1 MTTMTDPA
9 TRPSEVRVH
18 PLRWLG
24 QRDRGFAALRRATR
38 AAIIMPA
45 MFALG
50 DKVIGNPQVATFA
63 AFGSFAML
71 LLVDFGGS
79 MAERL
84 QAEAALAV
92 TGGVFVCL
100 ATLASQTVWLAAVAM
115 AVAGF
120 GVIFAG
126 VVSSVLAG
134 ATTALLLAF
143 ILPVSLAA
151 PASAV
156 PDRLAGWGMAAG
168 VALVATA
175 LLWPAPVRDRLRDAA
190 AAACRALAAR
200 LRAGVAYHLSRM
212 AGQFAPDRDHA
223 AAQADQAVEAL
234 RSAFLA
240 TPYRPTGLSTPARTT
255 VRLVDELI
263 WLNSI
268 VIQPGLHR
276 GGVHRAALVVREAAA
291 AVLGR
296 AADLLET
303 RGGSSDE
310 LGAALT
316 ELAAAHA
323 KMQEGVTAG
332 LPVWS
337 LRPASD
343 PAVAGPL
350 VGPGPS
356 VGDPAAGGEPVSEF
370 ITSLDPAFRA
380 EELSYAVSLIART
393 AGLTAAAERRS
404 WRDRWL
410 GRQPEGVP
418 GTLSAARERIT
429 SYLEPHSVWLH
440 NSLRGAAGLGLAVL
454 AARLAGVQHS
464 FWVVLGALS
473 VLRSNALNTGQDAVR
488 AMLGTVAGFIV
499 GAALLVGIG
508 TNTTLLWFLLPLAV
522 FLAGVAPACISFAG
536 GQAAFTLTVVILFS
550 ILQPTGW
557 RVGLVRIE
565 DVAIGVGVSLAVG
578 VLFWPRGAAPALRQ
592 ALAQAY
598 ADGAGYL
605 ASTVRSGMSSGDPGI
620 PALPAV
626 AGDAAR
632 AAAASRRLD
641 DAFRTYLAER
651 GAKRLPL
658 ADVAGLVT
666 GVAGLRLEADAVLD
680 LWRADDGRAGGD
692 VAAAR
697 QEILGIADRVTGWY
711 DGLATTLITGGELP
725 QPLAADKAAD
735 GRLIRAVR
743 RDLLD
748 NDGRATA
755 TAVRIIWTGDH
766 LDVIC
771 RQQAAIISP
780 ARDAHADTRHPRPRA
795 QAGAERDPAK
805 DEHEESTEND
815 AEQHRRAD
823 PPRLRRMAPGRQGPG
838 RRGHGRPLR
847 ARWGAR
853 DPGRAGPVA

>member
-1 MTTMTDPA
+1 MPDMWLA
-9 TRPSEVRVH
+9 HVH

-24 QRDRGFAALRRATR
+24 QRDRGFAALRRAAR

-50 DKVIGNPQVATFA
+50 DKVIGNPQLATFA

-79 MAERL
+79 MAERF
-84 QAEAALAV
+84 QAQAALAV

-115 AVAGF
+115 AVVGF

-156 PDRLAGWGMAAG
+156 PDRLAGWAMAGG
-168 VALVATA
+168 VALVATT
-175 LLWPAPVRDRLRDAA
+175 LLWPAPARDRLRGPA

-200 LRAGVAYHLSRM
+200 LRAGIAYLLSGM
-212 AGQFAPDRDHA
+212 DEQFALDRDHA
-223 AAQADQAVEAL
+223 AAEAAQAVEAL

-255 VRLVDELI
+255 VRLVDQLS

-268 VIQPGLHR
+268 VIRPGLHR
-276 GGVHRAALVVREAAA
+276 DGGSREALRVKEAAA
-291 AVLGR
+291 AVLDR
-296 AADLLET
+296 AADLLDS

-310 LGAALT
+310 LDAALT

-323 KMQEGVTAG
+323 KMEESVMVD

-337 LRPASD
+337 RPPASD
-343 PAVAGPL
+343 PAAGEE
-350 VGPGPS
+350 
-356 VGDPAAGGEPVSEF
+356 PASDF

-380 EELSYAVSLIART
+380 QELSYAVSLIARNVE
-393 AGLTAAAERRS
+393 LTAAAERRS
-404 WRDRWL
+404 WQERWL

-418 GTLSAARERIT
+418 GTLSAARERVT

-454 AARLAGVQHS
+454 AARLTGVQHA

-488 AMLGTVAGFIV
+488 AMLGTVAGFVI
-499 GAALLVGIG
+499 GATLLVAIG
-508 TNTTLLWFLLPLAV
+508 TSTTLLWFLLPLAV
-522 FLAGVAPACISFAG
+522 FLAGVAPAVISFAG
-536 GQAAFTLTVVILFS
+536 GQAAFTLTLVILFN
-550 ILQPTGW
+550 IIQPTGW
-557 RVGLVRIE
+557 RIGLVRIE
-565 DVAIGVGVSLAVG
+565 DIAIGVGVSLVVG
-578 VLFWPRGAAPALRQ
+578 ILFWPRGAAPALRQ
-592 ALAQAY
+592 ALAAAY

-605 ASTVRSGMSSGDPGI
+605 ASTVRFGMSRGDAGA

-626 AGDAAR
+626 GDATR

-651 GAKRLPL
+651 GTKQLPL

-666 GVAGLRLEADAVLD
+666 GALGLRLEADAVLD
-680 LWRADDGRAGGD
+680 LWRGDDGQAGGD
-692 VAAAR
+692 VAAA
-697 QEILGIADRVTGWY
+697 QHEILGTAERVTGWY
-711 DGLATTLITGGELP
+711 DDLATVVITGGELP
-725 QPLAADKAAD
+725 RPIGQDEAADS
-735 GRLIRAVR
+735 RLVRAVR
-743 RDLLD
+743 RDLLG
-748 NDGRATA
+748 NDGRASA

-766 LDVIC
+766 LDVV
-771 RQQAAIISP
+771 RRLQAAIISP
-780 ARDAHADTRHPRPRA
+780 ARAT
-795 QAGAERDPAK
+795 AGLPAGG
-805 DEHEESTEND
+805 
-815 AEQHRRAD
+815 RVIPP
-823 PPRLRRMAPGRQGPG
+823 PPRRFLALRR
-838 RRGHGRPLR
+838 
-847 ARWGAR
+847 
-853 DPGRAGPVA
+853 

>member
-1 MTTMTDPA
+1 MPDM
-9 TRPSEVRVH
+9 RPPHVH

-24 QRDRGFAALRRATR
+24 RRDRGFAALRRATR

-50 DKVIGNPQVATFA
+50 DKVIGNPQLATFA

-71 LLVDFGGS
+71 LLVDFGGP

-84 QAEAALAV
+84 QAQAALAV
-92 TGGVFVCL
+92 TGGVFVCV
-100 ATLASQTVWLAAVAM
+100 ATLASQTAWLAAVAM
-115 AVAGF
+115 AVVGF

-126 VVSSVLAG
+126 AVSSVLAG

-151 PASAV
+151 PVSAV
-156 PDRLAGWGMAAG
+156 PDRLAGWGMAGG
-168 VALVATA
+168 VALAATA
-175 LLWPAPVRDRLRDAA
+175 FLWPAPARDRLRGAA

-200 LRAGVAYHLSRM
+200 LRAGVAYLLSGM
-212 AGQFAPDRDHA
+212 DEQFALDRDHA
-223 AAQADQAVEAL
+223 VVQADQAVEAL
-234 RSAFLA
+234 HSAFLA
-240 TPYRPTGLSTPARTT
+240 TPYRPTGLGTPARTT

-276 GGVHRAALVVREAAA
+276 DGVNRAALRVKEAAA

-296 AADLLET
+296 AADLLGS
-303 RGGSSDE
+303 RGGSSEE
-310 LGAALT
+310 LDAALT
-316 ELAAAHA
+316 ELAAARA
-323 KMQEGVTAG
+323 KLQEGVTAD
-332 LPVWS
+332 LPVRS
-337 LRPASD
+337 LRP
-343 PAVAGPL
+343 
-350 VGPGPS
+350 PS
-356 VGDPAAGGEPVSEF
+356 DPAAGGEPVSEF

-380 EELSYAVSLIART
+380 EELSYAVSLIARNVE
-393 AGLTAAAERRS
+393 LTAAAERRS
-404 WRDRWL
+404 WRERWL

-454 AARLAGVQHS
+454 AARLTGVQHS

-522 FLAGVAPACISFAG
+522 FLAGVAPAVISFAG
-536 GQAAFTLTVVILFS
+536 GQAAFTLTLVILFN
-550 ILQPTGW
+550 IIQPTGW

-565 DVAIGVGVSLAVG
+565 DIAIGVGVSLVVG

-592 ALAQAY
+592 ALAEAY

-605 ASTVRSGMSSGDPGI
+605 ASTVRSGLSRGDPGT
-620 PALPAV
+620 PALPAL

-666 GVAGLRLEADAVLD
+666 GVVGLRLEADAILD
-680 LWRADDGRAGGD
+680 LWRDDDGQAGGD
-692 VAAAR
+692 AAAAR
-697 QEILGIADRVTGWY
+697 HEILGTAERVTGWY
-711 DGLATTLITGGELP
+711 NGLATTMITGGELP
-725 QPLAADKAAD
+725 RPLAHDTAAD
-735 GRLIRAVR
+735 DRLVQAVR
-743 RDLLD
+743 RDLPGD
-748 NDGRATA
+748 DGRASA
-755 TAVRIIWTGDH
+755 TAVRMIWTGDH
-766 LDVIC
+766 LDVV
-771 RQQAAIISP
+771 RRLQAAIISP
-780 ARDAHADTRHPRPRA
+780 ARATTGQPAGGRIIPPLPRRFLA
-795 QAGAERDPAK
+795 
-805 DEHEESTEND
+805 
-815 AEQHRRAD
+815 
-823 PPRLRRMAPGRQGPG
+823 
-838 RRGHGRPLR
+838 PLR
-847 ARWGAR
+847 
-853 DPGRAGPVA
+853 

>member
-1 MTTMTDPA
+1 MPDM
-9 TRPSEVRVH
+9 RPPHLH

-38 AAIIMPA
+38 TAIIMPA
-45 MFALG
+45 LFALG
-50 DKVIGNPQVATFA
+50 DKVIGNPQLATFA

-71 LLVDFGGS
+71 LLVDFGGP

-84 QAEAALAV
+84 QAQAALAV
-92 TGGVFVCL
+92 TGGVFVCV
-100 ATLASQTVWLAAVAM
+100 ATLASQTAWLAAVAM

-151 PASAV
+151 PPSAV
-156 PDRLAGWGMAAG
+156 PDRLAGWGIAAG
-168 VALVATA
+168 VALGATA
-175 LLWPAPVRDRLRDAA
+175 FLWPAPARDRLRGAA

-200 LRAGVAYHLSRM
+200 LRAGVAYLLSGM
-212 AGQFAPDRDHA
+212 DGQFALDRDHA
-223 AAQADQAVEAL
+223 VAQADQAVEAL
-234 RSAFLA
+234 RSTFLA
-240 TPYRPTGLSTPARTT
+240 TPYRPTGLSAPARTT

-276 GGVHRAALVVREAAA
+276 DGVSRAALRVKEAAA
-291 AVLGR
+291 AVLGP
-296 AADLLET
+296 AADLLDS

-310 LGAALT
+310 LDAALT

-323 KMQEGVTAG
+323 KLQEGVTAG
-332 LPVWS
+332 LPVRS
-337 LRPASD
+337 PRPASE
-343 PAVAGPL
+343 
-350 VGPGPS
+350 
-356 VGDPAAGGEPVSEF
+356 PAAGGEPVSEF

-380 EELSYAVSLIART
+380 EELSYAVSLIARNVE
-393 AGLTAAAERRS
+393 LTAAAERRS
-404 WRDRWL
+404 WRERWL

-508 TNTTLLWFLLPLAV
+508 TNTTLLWFLLPVAV
-522 FLAGVAPACISFAG
+522 FLAGVAPAVISFAG
-536 GQAAFTLTVVILFS
+536 GQAAFTLTLVILFN

-565 DVAIGVGVSLAVG
+565 DVAIGVGVSLIVG
-578 VLFWPRGAAPALRQ
+578 VLFWPRGAAPALRR
-592 ALAQAY
+592 ALAEAY

-605 ASTVRSGMSSGDPGI
+605 ASTVRFGTSRGDPGT
-620 PALPAV
+620 PALPAL

-651 GAKRLPL
+651 GAKRFPL

-666 GVAGLRLEADAVLD
+666 GVAGLRLEADAVVD
-680 LWRADDGRAGGD
+680 LWRGDDGQAGGD
-692 VAAAR
+692 EAAAR
-697 QEILGIADRVTGWY
+697 QEILAIAERVAGWY
-711 DGLATTLITGGELP
+711 DGLATTIITGGELS
-725 QPLAADKAAD
+725 QPLAHDKAAD
-735 GRLIRAVR
+735 GRLVRAVR
-743 RDLLD
+743 RDLLGD
-748 NDGRATA
+748 DGRASA
-755 TAVRIIWTGDH
+755 TAVRMIWTGDH
-766 LDVIC
+766 LNVV
-771 RQQAAIISP
+771 RRLQAAIISP
-780 ARDAHADTRHPRPRA
+780 ARATAGQPAGGRIIPPLPRRFL
-795 QAGAERDPAK
+795 
-805 DEHEESTEND
+805 TL
-815 AEQHRRAD
+815 
-823 PPRLRRMAPGRQGPG
+823 LR
-838 RRGHGRPLR
+838 
-847 ARWGAR
+847 
-853 DPGRAGPVA
+853 

>member
-1 MTTMTDPA
+1 MPDMRLA
-9 TRPSEVRVH
+9 HLH
-18 PLRWLG
+18 PVRWLG

-50 DKVIGNPQVATFA
+50 DKVIGNPQLATFA

-71 LLVDFGGS
+71 LLVDFGGP

-84 QAEAALAV
+84 QAQAALAV

-115 AVAGF
+115 AVVGF

-143 ILPVSLAA
+143 ILPVSLPA
-151 PASAV
+151 PASAI
-156 PDRLAGWGMAAG
+156 PDRLAGWAMAAG
-168 VALVATA
+168 AALVAIA
-175 LLWPAPVRDRLRDAA
+175 LLWPAPARDRLRGAA

-200 LRAGVAYHLSRM
+200 LRAGIAYLLSGM
-212 AGQFAPDRDHA
+212 DEQFARDRDHA
-223 AAQADQAVEAL
+223 AAQADQAVETL
-234 RSAFLA
+234 RSSFLA
-240 TPYRPTGLSTPARTT
+240 APYRPTGLSTPARTT
-255 VRLVDELI
+255 VRLVDELA

-268 VIQPGLHR
+268 VIQPALHR
-276 GGVHRAALVVREAAA
+276 DGVHSAALRVKEAAA
-291 AVLGR
+291 AVLDR
-296 AADLLET
+296 AADLLDA

-310 LGAALT
+310 LDAALA

-323 KMQEGVTAG
+323 EMQEGVMTH
-332 LPVWS
+332 LPVRS
-337 LRPASD
+337 LRPASGR
-343 PAVAGPL
+343 AVAGPPA
-350 VGPGPS
+350 GPAPPA
-356 VGDPAAGGEPVSEF
+356 GDPAAGGGPVGEF

-380 EELSYAVSLIART
+380 EELSYAVSLIARNVE
-393 AGLTAAAERRS
+393 LTAAAERRS

-410 GRQPEGVP
+410 GRQPAGVP
-418 GTLSAARERIT
+418 GTLAAARERIT

-454 AARLAGVQHS
+454 IARLTDVQHS

-473 VLRSNALNTGQDAVR
+473 VLRSNALNTGQEAIR
-488 AMLGTVAGFIV
+488 AILGTVAGFIV
-499 GAALLVGIG
+499 GAALLVAIG
-508 TNTTLLWFLLPLAV
+508 TNTTVLWFLLPVAV
-522 FLAGVAPACISFAG
+522 FLAGVAPAVISFAG
-536 GQAAFTLTVVILFS
+536 GQAAFTLTLVILFN
-550 ILQPTGW
+550 IIQPTGW

-565 DVAIGVGVSLAVG
+565 DIAIGVGVSLVVG
-578 VLFWPRGAAPALRQ
+578 ALFWPRGAAAALRR
-592 ALAQAY
+592 ALAEAY

-605 ASTVRSGMSSGDPGI
+605 ASTVRSGTSRGDPSTPAP
-620 PALPAV
+620 PAL

-680 LWRADDGRAGGD
+680 LWRGGGGQAGGD

-697 QEILGIADRVTGWY
+697 QEILGTADRVTGWY
-711 DGLATTLITGGELP
+711 DGLATILITGGELP
-725 QPLAADKAAD
+725 QPLAHDTAAD
-735 GRLIRAVR
+735 GRLVRAVR

-748 NDGRATA
+748 NDGTAGA
-755 TAVRIIWTGDH
+755 TAVRMIWTGDH
-766 LDVIC
+766 LDAV
-771 RQQAAIISP
+771 RRLQAAIMSP
-780 ARDAHADTRHPRPRA
+780 ARTTAGQPAADRIIPPLPRGFLA
-795 QAGAERDPAK
+795 L
-805 DEHEESTEND
+805 
-815 AEQHRRAD
+815 
-823 PPRLRRMAPGRQGPG
+823 LR
-838 RRGHGRPLR
+838 
-847 ARWGAR
+847 
-853 DPGRAGPVA
+853 

>member
-1 MTTMTDPA
+1 MPE
-9 TRPSEVRVH
+9 TRLAHVH

-50 DKVIGNPQVATFA
+50 DKVIGNPQLATFA

-71 LLVDFGGS
+71 LLVDFDGP

-100 ATLASQTVWLAAVAM
+100 ATQASQTAWLAAVAM
-115 AVAGF
+115 AVVGF

-168 VALVATA
+168 AALVATA
-175 LLWPAPVRDRLRDAA
+175 LLWPAPVRDRLRGAA

-200 LRAGVAYHLSRM
+200 LRAEVAYLLSGM
-212 AGQFAPDRDHA
+212 GEQFALDRDHA
-223 AAQADQAVEAL
+223 AAQADQADQAVEAL

-255 VRLVDELI
+255 VRLVDELN

-276 GGVHRAALVVREAAA
+276 DGVNRAALRVKEAAA
-291 AVLGR
+291 AVLDR
-296 AADLLET
+296 AADLLDS

-310 LGAALT
+310 LDAALT
-316 ELAAAHA
+316 ELANAHA
-323 KMQEGVTAG
+323 KKQGGVPAALPARSQE
-332 LPVWS
+332 
-337 LRPASD
+337 PASD
-343 PAVAGPL
+343 PAV
-350 VGPGPS
+350 VGPVEPE
-356 VGDPAAGGEPVSEF
+356 PPVSNPAVGGGPDDGF
-370 ITSLDPAFRA
+370 IPSLDPAFRG

-393 AGLTAAAERRS
+393 VDLTAAAERRS
-404 WRDRWL
+404 WRERWL
-410 GRQPEGVP
+410 GRQPEGGP

-454 AARLAGVQHS
+454 IARLTGVQHS

-473 VLRSNALNTGQDAVR
+473 ILRSNALNTGQDAVR
-488 AMLGTVAGFIV
+488 AMLGTVAGFIA

-522 FLAGVAPACISFAG
+522 FLAGVAPAVISFAG
-536 GQAAFTLTVVILFS
+536 GQAAFTLTLVILFN
-550 ILQPTGW
+550 IIQPTGW

-565 DVAIGVGVSLAVG
+565 DIAIGVGVSLVVG

-592 ALAQAY
+592 ALAEAY

-605 ASTVRSGMSSGDPGI
+605 ASTVRSGTSRGDPSA
-620 PALPAV
+620 PALPAL
-626 AGDAAR
+626 AGAAAR

-651 GAKRLPL
+651 GAKP
-658 ADVAGLVT
+658 
-666 GVAGLRLEADAVLD
+666 
-680 LWRADDGRAGGD
+680 
-692 VAAAR
+692 
-697 QEILGIADRVTGWY
+697 
-711 DGLATTLITGGELP
+711 
-725 QPLAADKAAD
+725 
-735 GRLIRAVR
+735 
-743 RDLLD
+743 
-748 NDGRATA
+748 
-755 TAVRIIWTGDH
+755 
-766 LDVIC
+766 
-771 RQQAAIISP
+771 
-780 ARDAHADTRHPRPRA
+780 
-795 QAGAERDPAK
+795 
-805 DEHEESTEND
+805 
-815 AEQHRRAD
+815 
-823 PPRLRRMAPGRQGPG
+823 
-838 RRGHGRPLR
+838 
-847 ARWGAR
+847 
-853 DPGRAGPVA
+853 

>member
-1 MTTMTDPA
+1 MPDM
-9 TRPSEVRVH
+9 RPPHLH

-24 QRDRGFAALRRATR
+24 QRDRGFAALRRAAR

-45 MFALG
+45 MFAVG

-71 LLVDFGGS
+71 LLVDFGGP
-79 MAERL
+79 MAQRL

-100 ATLASQTVWLAAVAM
+100 ATLASQTAWLAAAAM
-115 AVAGF
+115 TVVGF

-156 PDRLAGWGMAAG
+156 PGRLAGWGMAAG
-168 VALVATA
+168 AALVATA
-175 LLWPAPVRDRLRDAA
+175 LLWPAPARDRLRGAA
-190 AAACRALAAR
+190 AAACRGLAAR
-200 LRAGVAYHLSRM
+200 LRAGVAFHLSGM
-212 AGQFAPDRDHA
+212 DGQFALDRDHA
-223 AAQADQAVEAL
+223 VAQADQAVEAL

-276 GGVHRAALVVREAAA
+276 DGVNRAALRVRQAAA
-291 AVLGR
+291 AVLDR
-296 AADLLET
+296 AADLLDA

-310 LGAALT
+310 LDAALT
-316 ELAAAHA
+316 ELAATHA
-323 KMQEGVTAG
+323 KLQESVMAD
-332 LPVWS
+332 LPAWS
-337 LRPASD
+337 PGPASD
-343 PAVAGPL
+343 PAVAGPQA
-350 VGPGPS
+350 GPEPPVS
-356 VGDPAAGGEPVSEF
+356 DAAAGGEPASEF

-380 EELSYAVSLIART
+380 EELSHAVSLIARN
-393 AGLTAAAERRS
+393 AELTAAAERRS
-404 WRDRWL
+404 WRERWL

-418 GTLSAARERIT
+418 GTLAAARERIT

-454 AARLAGVQHS
+454 AARLTGVQHS

-488 AMLGTVAGFIV
+488 AMLGTAAGFIV
-499 GAALLVGIG
+499 GAALLAGIG

-536 GQAAFTLTVVILFS
+536 GQAAFTLTIVILFS
-550 ILQPTGW
+550 IIQPTGW

-565 DVAIGVGVSLAVG
+565 DVALGVGVSLVVG

-592 ALAQAY
+592 ALAEAY

-605 ASTVRSGMSSGDPGI
+605 ASTVRSGTSRGDPGT
-620 PALPAV
+620 PALPAL

-651 GAKRLPL
+651 GTKRLPL

-680 LWRADDGRAGGD
+680 LWRGCDGQAGGD
-692 VAAAR
+692 AAAAR
-697 QEILGIADRVTGWY
+697 HEILGTAERVTGWY
-711 DGLATTLITGGELP
+711 DGLATTISTGGELP
-725 QPLAADKAAD
+725 QPLAHDKAAD
-735 GRLIRAVR
+735 GRLVQAVR
-743 RDLLD
+743 RDLPGD
-748 NDGRATA
+748 DGRASA
-755 TAVRIIWTGDH
+755 TAVRMIWTGDH
-766 LDVIC
+766 LDVVC
-771 RQQAAIISP
+771 RLQAAIIAP
-780 ARDAHADTRHPRPRA
+780 ARATAGQPAGDRIIPPLPRRFLA
-795 QAGAERDPAK
+795 L
-805 DEHEESTEND
+805 
-815 AEQHRRAD
+815 
-823 PPRLRRMAPGRQGPG
+823 LR
-838 RRGHGRPLR
+838 
-847 ARWGAR
+847 
-853 DPGRAGPVA
+853 

>member
-1 MTTMTDPA
+1 MPGMRLA
-9 TRPSEVRVH
+9 HLH

-38 AAIIMPA
+38 TAIIMPA

-50 DKVIGNPQVATFA
+50 DKVIGNPQLATFA

-71 LLVDFGGS
+71 LLVDFGGP
-79 MAERL
+79 MAGRL
-84 QAEAALAV
+84 QAQVALAV
-92 TGGVFVCL
+92 TCGVFVCL
-100 ATLASQTVWLAAVAM
+100 ATLASQTAWLAAAAM
-115 AVAGF
+115 AVVGF

-156 PDRLAGWGMAAG
+156 PDRLAGWGLAGG

-175 LLWPAPVRDRLRDAA
+175 LLWPAPARDRLRGAA
-190 AAACRALAAR
+190 GAACHALAAR
-200 LRAGVAYHLSRM
+200 LRAGIAYLLSGM
-212 AGQFAPDRDHA
+212 DEQFARDRDHA
-223 AAQADQAVEAL
+223 AAQADQAIEAL

-276 GGVHRAALVVREAAA
+276 DGVNRAALRVKEAAA
-291 AVLGR
+291 AVLDR
-296 AADLLET
+296 AADLLNS
-303 RGGSSDE
+303 RGGSSDQ

-316 ELAAAHA
+316 ELAAAQA
-323 KMQEGVTAG
+323 TMQEGVTAD
-332 LPVWS
+332 LPVRS
-337 LRPASD
+337 LRSP
-343 PAVAGPL
+343 
-350 VGPGPS
+350 
-356 VGDPAAGGEPVSEF
+356 GDPAAGGGMAGEF

-380 EELSYAVSLIART
+380 EELSYAVSLIARNVE
-393 AGLTAAAERRS
+393 LTAAAERRS
-404 WRDRWL
+404 WRERWL
-410 GRQPEGVP
+410 GRQPEGVL
-418 GTLSAARERIT
+418 GTLPAARERIT

-454 AARLAGVQHS
+454 AARLTGVQHS

-473 VLRSNALNTGQDAVR
+473 VLRSNAMNTGQDAVR

-522 FLAGVAPACISFAG
+522 FLAGVAPAVISFAG
-536 GQAAFTLTVVILFS
+536 GQAAFTLTLVILFN
-550 ILQPTGW
+550 IIQPTGW

-565 DVAIGVGVSLAVG
+565 DVAIGIGVSLVVG

-592 ALAQAY
+592 ALAAAY
-598 ADGAGYL
+598 ADGASYL
-605 ASTVRSGMSSGDPGI
+605 ASTVRFGMSRGDPGP
-620 PALPAV
+620 PALPAL
-626 AGDAAR
+626 ADDAAR

-651 GAKRLPL
+651 GAKRFPL

-666 GVAGLRLEADAVLD
+666 GVVGLRLEADAVLD
-680 LWRADDGRAGGD
+680 LWRGGDGQAGGD

-697 QEILGIADRVTGWY
+697 HEILGTAERVTGWY
-711 DGLATTLITGGELP
+711 DGLATTMITGGELP
-725 QPLAADKAAD
+725 RPLAHDKAAD
-735 GRLIRAVR
+735 GRLVRAVR
-743 RDLLD
+743 RDLLGD
-748 NDGRATA
+748 DGRASA
-755 TAVRIIWTGDH
+755 TAVRMIWTGDH
-766 LDVIC
+766 LDVV
-771 RQQAAIISP
+771 RRLQAAIISP
-780 ARDAHADTRHPRPRA
+780 ARATTGQPAGGRVIPPLPRRF
-795 QAGAERDPAK
+795 PAL
-805 DEHEESTEND
+805 
-815 AEQHRRAD
+815 
-823 PPRLRRMAPGRQGPG
+823 LR
-838 RRGHGRPLR
+838 
-847 ARWGAR
+847 
-853 DPGRAGPVA
+853 

>member
-9 TRPSEVRVH
+9 ARPSEVHVH

-24 QRDRGFAALRRATR
+24 ERDRGFAALRRATR

-45 MFALG
+45 LFALG

-71 LLVDFGGS
+71 LLVDFGGP

-84 QAEAALAV
+84 QAQAALAV

-100 ATLASQTVWLAAVAM
+100 ATLASQVAWLAAVAM
-115 AVAGF
+115 AAVGF

-126 VVSSVLAG
+126 VISSVLAA

-156 PDRLAGWGMAAG
+156 PDRLAGWGIAGG
-168 VALVATA
+168 VALVAVA
-175 LLWPAPVRDRLRDAA
+175 FLWPAPVRDRLRGAA
-190 AAACRALAAR
+190 GAACRALAAR
-200 LRAGVAYHLSRM
+200 LRAGAAYLLSGM
-212 AGQFAPDRDHA
+212 DDQSAVDRDHA
-223 AAQADQAVEAL
+223 AAQADQAVEAM

-276 GGVHRAALVVREAAA
+276 DVNRTVLRVKEAAA
-291 AVLGR
+291 SVLDH
-296 AADLLET
+296 AADLLDS
-303 RGGSSDE
+303 RGGSSDK
-310 LGAALT
+310 LDAALT
-316 ELAAAHA
+316 GLAAARA
-323 KMQEGVTAG
+323 EMQEGVTAG
-332 LPVWS
+332 LPARP

-343 PAVAGPL
+343 PAMAGSL
-350 VGPGPS
+350 VEAEPP
-356 VGDPAAGGEPVSEF
+356 VGDPAAAGEMASEF
-370 ITSLDPAFRA
+370 VTSLDPAFRA
-380 EELSYAVSLIART
+380 EELSYAVSLIARNVE
-393 AGLTAAAERRS
+393 LTAAAERRS
-404 WRDRWL
+404 WQERWL

-454 AARLAGVQHS
+454 AARLTGVQHS

-488 AMLGTVAGFIV
+488 ATLGTLVGFIA

-550 ILQPTGW
+550 IIQPTGW

-565 DVAIGVGVSLAVG
+565 DVALGVGVSLVVG
-578 VLFWPRGAAPALRQ
+578 VLFWPRGAAAALRQ
-592 ALAQAY
+592 ALAEAY
-598 ADGAGYL
+598 AASAGYL
-605 ASTVRSGMSSGDPGI
+605 AGTVRFGMSRGGPGT
-620 PALPAV
+620 PAV
-626 AGDAAR
+626 PAPADDAAR

-641 DAFRTYLAER
+641 DAFRTFLAER
-651 GAKRLPL
+651 GAKRFPL

-680 LWRADDGRAGGD
+680 LWRGDDGRPGGD

-697 QEILGIADRVTGWY
+697 QEILGTAERVTGWY

-725 QPLAADKAAD
+725 QPLAHDKAAD

-748 NDGRATA
+748 NDGTASA
-755 TAVRIIWTGDH
+755 TAVRMIWTGDH

-771 RQQAAIISP
+771 RLQAAIISP
-780 ARDAHADTRHPRPRA
+780 ARAT
-795 QAGAERDPAK
+795 AGQPA
-805 DEHEESTEND
+805 
-815 AEQHRRAD
+815 
-823 PPRLRRMAPGRQGPG
+823 G
-838 RRGHGRPLR
+838 
-847 ARWGAR
+847 
-853 DPGRAGPVA
+853 GPVFPPAPRRFLAVLR

>member
-1 MTTMTDPA
+1 MPDMGLA
-9 TRPSEVRVH
+9 HLH

-24 QRDRGFAALRRATR
+24 QRDRGLAALRRAIRT
-38 AAIIMPA
+38 AIIMPA
-45 MFALG
+45 MFAVG
-50 DKVIGNPQVATFA
+50 DKVIGDPQVATFA

-71 LLVDFGGS
+71 LLVDFGGP

-84 QAEAALAV
+84 QAQAALAV

-115 AVAGF
+115 AVVGF

-156 PDRLAGWGMAAG
+156 PGRLAGWGMAGGA
-168 VALVATA
+168 ALVATA
-175 LLWPAPVRDRLRDAA
+175 LLWPAPARDPLRAA
-190 AAACRALAAR
+190 AAAAFRALAAR
-200 LRAGVAYHLSRM
+200 LRAGVAYLLSGM
-212 AGQFAPDRDHA
+212 DDQFALDRDHA
-223 AAQADQAVEAL
+223 TAQADQAVGAL
-234 RSAFLA
+234 RGAFLA
-240 TPYRPTGLSTPARTT
+240 TPYRPTGLSTPARMT
-255 VRLVDELI
+255 VRLVDELN

-276 GGVHRAALVVREAAA
+276 GGAGRAVLRVKEAAA
-291 AVLGR
+291 AVLYR
-296 AADLLET
+296 AADLLDA

-310 LGAALT
+310 LDAALT

-323 KMQEGVTAG
+323 KLQEGVTAD
-332 LPVWS
+332 LPVRS
-337 LRPASD
+337 PRPASD
-343 PAVAGPL
+343 PAVAGPPA
-350 VGPGPS
+350 GPEPPA
-356 VGDPAAGGEPVSEF
+356 GDPAASGGPAGEF

-380 EELSYAVSLIART
+380 EELSYAVSLVARN

-404 WRDRWL
+404 WQQRWL
-410 GRQPEGVP
+410 GRQPQGVP
-418 GTLSAARERIT
+418 GTLSAARERLT
-429 SYLEPHSVWLH
+429 SYIEPHSVWLH

-454 AARLAGVQHS
+454 AARLTGVQHS

-488 AMLGTVAGFIV
+488 AMLGTVVGFIV

-508 TNTTLLWFLLPLAV
+508 ANTALLWFLLPLAV
-522 FLAGVAPACISFAG
+522 FLAGVTPAVISFAA
-536 GQAAFTLTVVILFS
+536 GQAAFTLTVVILFN
-550 ILQPTGW
+550 IIQPTGW

-565 DVAIGVGVSLAVG
+565 DVAIGVGVSLVVG

-605 ASTVRSGMSSGDPGI
+605 ASTVRSGTSRGDPGT
-620 PALPAV
+620 PARPAP

-658 ADVAGLVT
+658 ADVAPLVT
-666 GVAGLRLEADAVLD
+666 GVAGLRLEADAILD
-680 LWRADDGRAGGD
+680 LWRGDDGHAGGD

-697 QEILGIADRVTGWY
+697 HEILGTTERVTGWY
-711 DGLATTLITGGELP
+711 EGLATTMITGGQLP
-725 QPLAADKAAD
+725 QPLGHDKAAD
-735 GRLIRAVR
+735 GRLVRAVR
-743 RDLLD
+743 RDLPGD
-748 NDGRATA
+748 DGKASA
-755 TAVRIIWTGDH
+755 TAVRMIWTGDH
-766 LDVIC
+766 LDVV
-771 RQQAAIISP
+771 RRLQAAIISP
-780 ARDAHADTRHPRPRA
+780 ARATAGQPAGGRILPPLPRR
-795 QAGAERDPAK
+795 
-805 DEHEESTEND
+805 SLTL
-815 AEQHRRAD
+815 
-823 PPRLRRMAPGRQGPG
+823 LR
-838 RRGHGRPLR
+838 
-847 ARWGAR
+847 
-853 DPGRAGPVA
+853 

>member
-1 MTTMTDPA
+1 MPEMRLA
-9 TRPSEVRVH
+9 HLH
-18 PLRWLG
+18 PVRWLG

-38 AAIIMPA
+38 TAIIMPA
-45 MFALG
+45 LFALG
-50 DKVIGNPQVATFA
+50 DKVIGNPQLATYA

-71 LLVDFGGS
+71 LFVDFGGS

-92 TGGVFVCL
+92 TGGVFVCV
-100 ATLASQTVWLAAVAM
+100 ATLASRNAWLAAVAM
-115 AVAGF
+115 AVVGF
-120 GVIFAG
+120 GVLFAG

-134 ATTALLLAF
+134 STTALLLAF

-156 PDRLAGWGMAAG
+156 PSRLAGWGIAAG

-175 LLWPAPVRDRLRDAA
+175 FLWPAPVRDRLRGPA

-200 LRAGVAYHLSRM
+200 LRAGIEYLLSGM
-212 AGQFAPDRDHA
+212 AEQSALDRDHA

-276 GGVHRAALVVREAAA
+276 DGVNRAALRVKEAAA
-291 AVLGR
+291 AVLDR
-296 AADLLET
+296 AADLLAC

-310 LGAALT
+310 LDAALT

-332 LPVWS
+332 LPAPS
-337 LRPASD
+337 LDPASD
-343 PAVAGPL
+343 PAAAGP
-350 VGPGPS
+350 
-356 VGDPAAGGEPVSEF
+356 PAAGGGPVTDV

-380 EELSYAVSLIART
+380 EELSHAVSLIART
-393 AGLTAAAERRS
+393 VELTAAAERRS

-454 AARLAGVQHS
+454 AARLTGVQHS

-473 VLRSNALNTGQDAVR
+473 VLRSNALNTGQDAIR
-488 AMLGTVAGFIV
+488 AMAGTVAGFIV

-522 FLAGVAPACISFAG
+522 FLAGVAPAVISFAG
-536 GQAAFTLTVVILFS
+536 GQAAFTLTLVILFN
-550 ILQPTGW
+550 IIQPAGW

-565 DVAIGVGVSLAVG
+565 DIALGVGVSLVVG
-578 VLFWPRGAAPALRQ
+578 VLFWPRGAGPALRQ

-605 ASTVRSGMSSGDPGI
+605 ASTVRSGMSRGDPSAPAP
-620 PALPAV
+620 PALPAL
-626 AGDAAR
+626 ADDAAR

-641 DAFRTYLAER
+641 DAFRTFLAER

-658 ADVAGLVT
+658 ADMAGLVT

-680 LWRADDGRAGGD
+680 LWRGDDGQAGGD
-692 VAAAR
+692 VAGAR
-697 QEILGIADRVTGWY
+697 QEILGTAERVTGWY
-711 DGLATTLITGGELP
+711 DGLATTMITGGELP
-725 QPLAADKAAD
+725 QPLADDKASD
-735 GRLIRAVR
+735 GRLIQAVR
-743 RDLLD
+743 RDLLGD
-748 NDGRATA
+748 DGRASA
-755 TAVRIIWTGDH
+755 TVVRMIWTSDH
-766 LDVIC
+766 LDVV
-771 RQQAAIISP
+771 RRLQAAIVSP
-780 ARDAHADTRHPRPRA
+780 ARATAGQPAGGRIIRPLPRRFLA
-795 QAGAERDPAK
+795 
-805 DEHEESTEND
+805 
-815 AEQHRRAD
+815 
-823 PPRLRRMAPGRQGPG
+823 RLR
-838 RRGHGRPLR
+838 
-847 ARWGAR
+847 
-853 DPGRAGPVA
+853 

>member
-1 MTTMTDPA
+1 MPE
-9 TRPSEVRVH
+9 TRLAHLH

-24 QRDRGFAALRRATR
+24 QRDRGFVALRRAAR
-38 AAIIMPA
+38 AAIVMPA

-71 LLVDFGGS
+71 LLVDFGGP

-92 TGGVFVCL
+92 TGGMFVCL
-100 ATLASQTVWLAAVAM
+100 ATLASRTAWLAAVAM
-115 AVAGF
+115 AVVGF
-120 GVIFAG
+120 CVIFAG

-156 PDRLAGWGMAAG
+156 TDRLAGWGMAAG
-168 VALVATA
+168 AALVAVA
-175 LLWPAPVRDRLRDAA
+175 LLWPAPARDRLRGAA

-200 LRAGVAYHLSRM
+200 LRAGIAYLLSGM
-212 AGQFAPDRDHA
+212 DGQCALDRDHA
-223 AAQADQAVEAL
+223 AAQSDQAVEAL

-240 TPYRPTGLSTPARTT
+240 TPYRPTGLTTAARTT

-276 GGVHRAALVVREAAA
+276 NGVNRAALSVKEAAA
-291 AVLGR
+291 AVLDR
-296 AADLLET
+296 AADLLGS

-310 LGAALT
+310 LDAALT

-332 LPVWS
+332 LPGPVPAAGEWPG
-337 LRPASD
+337 LAALAGPEPPASD
-343 PAVAGPL
+343 PA
-350 VGPGPS
+350 
-356 VGDPAAGGEPVSEF
+356 GGGPVSEF

-380 EELSYAVSLIART
+380 EELSYAVSLIARNVE
-393 AGLTAAAERRS
+393 LTAAAERRS

-454 AARLAGVQHS
+454 AARLTGVQHS

-488 AMLGTVAGFIV
+488 AVLGTAAGFIV
-499 GAALLVGIG
+499 GAALLAGIG

-522 FLAGVAPACISFAG
+522 FLAGVAPAVISFAA
-536 GQAAFTLTVVILFS
+536 GQAAFTLTVVILFN
-550 ILQPTGW
+550 ILQPAGW

-565 DVAIGVGVSLAVG
+565 DVALGVGVSLVVG
-578 VLFWPRGAAPALRQ
+578 VLFWPRGAAPALRR
-592 ALAQAY
+592 ALAEAY
-598 ADGAGYL
+598 AASAGYL
-605 ASTVRSGMSSGDPGI
+605 ASTVRSGTSSGDPGTS
-620 PALPAV
+620 ALPGL
-626 AGDAAR
+626 AGDAAQT
-632 AAAASRRLD
+632 AAASRRLD
-641 DAFRTYLAER
+641 DAFRTFLAER

-658 ADVAGLVT
+658 ADMAGLVT

-680 LWRADDGRAGGD
+680 LWRGDVGQAGGD

-697 QEILGIADRVTGWY
+697 HEILGTAERVTGWY
-711 DGLATTLITGGELP
+711 DALATTMITGGELP
-725 QPLAADKAAD
+725 QPLAPDKAAD
-735 GRLIRAVR
+735 GRLLRAVR
-743 RDLLD
+743 RDLLGD
-748 NDGRATA
+748 DGRASA
-755 TAVRIIWTGDH
+755 TAVRMIWTGDH
-766 LDVIC
+766 LNVVR

-780 ARDAHADTRHPRPRA
+780 ARATAGQPAGDRIIPPLPRRFLA
-795 QAGAERDPAK
+795 L
-805 DEHEESTEND
+805 
-815 AEQHRRAD
+815 
-823 PPRLRRMAPGRQGPG
+823 LR
-838 RRGHGRPLR
+838 
-847 ARWGAR
+847 
-853 DPGRAGPVA
+853 

>member
-1 MTTMTDPA
+1 MPE
-9 TRPSEVRVH
+9 TRLAHLH

-50 DKVIGNPQVATFA
+50 DKVIGNPQLATFA

-71 LLVDFGGS
+71 LLVDFGGP

-84 QAEAALAV
+84 QAQAALAV

-100 ATLASQTVWLAAVAM
+100 ATLASRTAWLAAVAM

-126 VVSSVLAG
+126 VASSVLAG

-156 PDRLAGWGMAAG
+156 PDRLAGWGMAGG

-175 LLWPAPVRDRLRDAA
+175 LLWPAPARDRLRGAA

-200 LRAGVAYHLSRM
+200 LRAGVAYLLSGM
-212 AGQFAPDRDHA
+212 DGQFALDRDHA
-223 AAQADQAVEAL
+223 AAQSDQAVRAL
-234 RSAFLA
+234 HSAFLA

-255 VRLVDELI
+255 VRLADELI
-263 WLNSI
+263 WLNGI

-276 GGVHRAALVVREAAA
+276 DGVNRAALRVKEAAA
-291 AVLGR
+291 AVLDR
-296 AADLLET
+296 AADLLDS

-332 LPVWS
+332 LPARS
-337 LRPASD
+337 LRPTSD
-343 PAVAGPL
+343 PAVAGSL
-350 VGPGPS
+350 VEPEPS
-356 VGDPAAGGEPVSEF
+356 VGDPAASGGPVSEF

-380 EELSYAVSLIART
+380 EELSYAVSLIARNVE
-393 AGLTAAAERRS
+393 LTAAAERRS
-404 WRDRWL
+404 WRERWL

-454 AARLAGVQHS
+454 AARLTGVQHS

-488 AMLGTVAGFIV
+488 AMLGTVTGFIV

-508 TNTTLLWFLLPLAV
+508 TNTTLLWFLLPPAV

-536 GQAAFTLTVVILFS
+536 GQAAFTLTVVILFN

-565 DVAIGVGVSLAVG
+565 DVALGVGVSLVVG
-578 VLFWPRGAAPALRQ
+578 VLFWPRGAAAALRQ

-605 ASTVRSGMSSGDPGI
+605 ASTVRFGMSRGDPST
-620 PALPAV
+620 PALPAL
-626 AGDAAR
+626 ADDAAR
-632 AAAASRRLD
+632 AAAAARRLD
-641 DAFRTYLAER
+641 DAFRTYLAEC
-651 GAKRLPL
+651 GAKRFPL
-658 ADVAGLVT
+658 VDVAGLVT

-680 LWRADDGRAGGD
+680 LWRGDDGQADGD

-697 QEILGIADRVTGWY
+697 HEILDTAERVTGWY
-711 DGLATTLITGGELP
+711 DGLASTMVTGGELP
-725 QPLAADKAAD
+725 EPLAHDTDADS
-735 GRLIRAVR
+735 RLVRAVR
-743 RDLLD
+743 RDLLGD
-748 NDGRATA
+748 DGRASA
-755 TAVRIIWTGDH
+755 TAVRMIWTGDH
-766 LDVIC
+766 LDVVC
-771 RQQAAIISP
+771 RLQAAIISP
-780 ARDAHADTRHPRPRA
+780 ARATAGQPARGRIIPPLPRRFL
-795 QAGAERDPAK
+795 G
-805 DEHEESTEND
+805 T
-815 AEQHRRAD
+815 
-823 PPRLRRMAPGRQGPG
+823 
-838 RRGHGRPLR
+838 GRPGQR
-847 ARWGAR
+847 R
-853 DPGRAGPVA
+853 PG

>member
-1 MTTMTDPA
+1 MPDMRLPHL
-9 TRPSEVRVH
+9 H

-38 AAIIMPA
+38 TAIIMPA

-71 LLVDFGGS
+71 LLVDFGGP

-100 ATLASQTVWLAAVAM
+100 ATLASQTAWLAAVAM

-120 GVIFAG
+120 CVIFAG

-156 PDRLAGWGMAAG
+156 PDRLAGWGMAGG
-168 VALVATA
+168 VALVAVA
-175 LLWPAPVRDRLRDAA
+175 LLWPAPARDRLRGAA

-200 LRAGVAYHLSRM
+200 LRAGVAYLLSGMDEQCAR
-212 AGQFAPDRDHA
+212 DRDHA
-223 AAQADQAVEAL
+223 VAQADQAVEAL

-276 GGVHRAALVVREAAA
+276 DGVNRAALRVKEDAA
-291 AVLGR
+291 AVLDG
-296 AADLLET
+296 AADLLDS

-310 LGAALT
+310 LDAALT
-316 ELAAAHA
+316 ELAAEHA
-323 KMQEGVTAG
+323 KLQEGVTAD
-332 LPVWS
+332 LPVRS
-337 LRPASD
+337 LQSAS
-343 PAVAGPL
+343 
-350 VGPGPS
+350 
-356 VGDPAAGGEPVSEF
+356 DPAAGGEPVSEF

-380 EELSYAVSLIART
+380 EELSYAVSIVART
-393 AGLTAAAERRS
+393 VELTAAAERRS
-404 WRDRWL
+404 WRERWL

-440 NSLRGAAGLGLAVL
+440 NSVRGAAGLGLAVL
-454 AARLAGVQHS
+454 AARLTGVQHS

-522 FLAGVAPACISFAG
+522 FLAGVAPAVISFAG
-536 GQAAFTLTVVILFS
+536 GQAAFTLTLVILFN
-550 ILQPTGW
+550 IIQPAGW

-565 DVAIGVGVSLAVG
+565 DVALGVGVSLVVG

-592 ALAQAY
+592 ALAEAY

-605 ASTVRSGMSSGDPGI
+605 ASTVRSGTSRGDPGTPA
-620 PALPAV
+620 PAL

-641 DAFRTYLAER
+641 DAFRTFLAER
-651 GAKRLPL
+651 GAKRFPL
-658 ADVAGLVT
+658 ADMAGLVT

-680 LWRADDGRAGGD
+680 LWRGDDGQAGGD
-692 VAAAR
+692 AAAAR
-697 QEILGIADRVTGWY
+697 QEILGTADRVTGWY
-711 DGLATTLITGGELP
+711 EGLAATLSTGGELP
-725 QPLAADKAAD
+725 QPLAHDTTADA
-735 GRLIRAVR
+735 RLVRAVR
-743 RDLLD
+743 RDLLGD
-748 NDGRATA
+748 DGRASA
-755 TAVRIIWTGDH
+755 TAIRIIWTGDH
-766 LDVIC
+766 LDVV
-771 RQQAAIISP
+771 RRLQAAIIPP
-780 ARDAHADTRHPRPRA
+780 ARAT
-795 QAGAERDPAK
+795 AGQPAGG
-805 DEHEESTEND
+805 
-815 AEQHRRAD
+815 RIIPP
-823 PPRLRRMAPGRQGPG
+823 PPRRFLALLR
-838 RRGHGRPLR
+838 
-847 ARWGAR
+847 
-853 DPGRAGPVA
+853 